1 MATTY
6 TFTCNTF
13 QTSETQD
20 DPSKPTCAGCLNSYT
35 DTDLRKVENGAVN
48 HLIEAHGYLDTPQ
61 LRIDILS
68 CI

>member
-13 QTSETQD
+13 QTSQPQA
-20 DPSKPTCAGCLNSYT
+20 DPTLPTCAGCPRSFT
-35 DTDLRKVENGAVN
+35 DTDLRKVENGAVD